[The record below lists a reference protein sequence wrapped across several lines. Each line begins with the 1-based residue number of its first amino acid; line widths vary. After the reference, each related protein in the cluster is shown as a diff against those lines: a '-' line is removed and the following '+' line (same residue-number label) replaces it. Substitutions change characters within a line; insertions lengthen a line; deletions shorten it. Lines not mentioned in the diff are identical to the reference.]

1 MKDKTWVFISLV
13 ISSLTLLYLLA
24 ANIVRNAFILS
35 DWIVVAV
42 DLSAKVVIEFYLLVR
57 K

>member
-24 ANIVRNAFILS
+24 ANIARSTFIS
-35 DWIVVAV
+35 TDWIVVAA
-42 DLSAKVVIEFYLLVR
+42 DLLAKVVIEFYLLVR